1 MLEAE
6 TARQPSHQT
15 PLTSQH
21 HTTVISPDGGPC
33 SYWGNGPETGSPMEI
48 DNTDSKLPQ
57 LSFDEDSDL
66 ELQTRYVD
74 ITYACSQGPL
84 QLFSMFWL
92 HHVQKNV
99 H

>member
-1 MLEAE
+1 MRYKRQLKREELWRDKAVPEAE

-21 HTTVISPDGGPC
+21 HTTVTSPDGGGPC
-33 SYWGNGPETGSPMEI
+33 GYLGNGPETGSPMEV

-66 ELQTRYVD
+66 ELQTRYAD
-74 ITYACSQGPL
+74 IT
-84 QLFSMFWL
+84 
-92 HHVQKNV
+92 
-99 H
+99 